1 MTQENDDINRGLYNM
16 VRGRQLQNHALLFG
30 SKEQQQQLPPTS
42 MGQPVPVGSG
52 PEPREGEN
60 SAMNRQFLRMLGYST
75 PGDR

>member
-30 SKEQQQQLPPTS
+30 PKEQQQPQT
-42 MGQPVPVGSG
+42 MGQPVLPGAG

-60 SAMNRQFLRMLGYST
+60 SAMNRQFLWMLGYST